1 MKGGRNCV
9 IIGEIE
15 NRKVRVSMIWA
26 KEETMSRG
34 EIEALQLKRLQ
45 ETVKRVYEKVEPY
58 RRKMVEAGVKP
69 EDIKSL
75 KDLSKLPFVTKQD
88 MRDNYP
94 FGLFAVPKD
103 ELVRIHA
110 SSGTTGKPTV
120 VGYTKKD
127 LDMWTECVSRIAAL
141 GGATKKDVAQICFGY
156 GMFTGALGLHF
167 GLENIGAAI
176 VPSSTGNTEK
186 QIMFM
191 KDFGTTL
198 LVATPSYAL
207 RIGEVAQQIGVDPK
221 TDLNVRIGL
230 VGSELLTEAMRTEMH
245 KMWGEDMLVTSN
257 YGMSELMGPGVSGEC
272 EYLCGMHINEDF
284 FIPEI
289 IDPKTGE
296 VLPPGEKGE
305 LVITCIYKEA
315 LPLIRYRTKDVTRLI
330 YEPCKCGRTTVR
342 MENLDGRT
350 DDMLK
355 IRGVNVFPTQVE
367 AALLSMD
374 EIGPHYEIIVTR
386 KNHSD
391 ILEIRVELV
400 RPVDVYKELEELE
413 KKIKHRLRIVLGL
426 DAKIRLESPNTLQRF
441 EGKAKRIKDL
451 RKDV

>member
-1 MKGGRNCV
+1 
-9 IIGEIE
+9 
-15 NRKVRVSMIWA
+15 MIWA
-26 KEETMSRG
+26 KEETMSRA
-34 EIEALQLKRLQ
+34 EIEAIQLQRLQ
-45 ETVKRVYEKVEPY
+45 ETVKRVYEKVVPY
-58 RRKMVEAGVKP
+58 RQKMEETKVKP
-69 EDIKSL
+69 EDIKNL
-75 KDLSKLPFVTKQD
+75 KDLRRLPFITKQD

-103 ELVRIHA
+103 QLVRIHA

-127 LDMWTECVSRIAAL
+127 LEIWTECVSRIAAM
-141 GGATKKDVAQICFGY
+141 GGATEKDVAQICFGY

-167 GLENIGAAI
+167 GLENMGAAI

-207 RIGEVAQQIGVDPK
+207 RIGEVAKQMGIDPK
-221 TDLNVRIGL
+221 TDLQVKIGL

-245 KMWGEDMLVTSN
+245 KLWGEDMLVTSN

-272 EYLCGMHINEDF
+272 EQLCGMHVNEDF

-289 IDPKTGE
+289 IDPKTEE

-315 LPLIRYRTKDVTRLI
+315 LPLIRYRTKDITRLN

-355 IRGVNVFPTQVE
+355 IRGVNVFPSQIEEV
-367 AALLSMD
+367 LLGID

-386 KNHSD
+386 KDHSD
-391 ILEIRVELV
+391 ILKIRVELME
-400 RPVDVYKELEELE
+400 PMDAYKELQALE
-413 KKIKHRLRIVLGL
+413 KKIKQRLRIVLGL
-426 DAKIRLESPNTLQRF
+426 DAKIRMESPNTLQRF
-441 EGKAKRIKDL
+441 EGKAQRVKDL
-451 RKDV
+451 RKEV